1 MNTKHVMN
9 AQFLFPEDAVAR
21 ELLETCLESGVEF
34 YWRPN
39 WTLLIDIEGIE
50 TVLKRLEPRMTIL
63 GLEAFTLIGKTV
75 YLHFEYVKDFGDGV
89 GVDEA
94 LAAIVGWP
102 RDMGPSGLWIEVA
115 ARANGAE
122 TDSRDHPEVHTSPT
136 STQRPLFK
144 ETPVERELLEAC
156 LKSRVW
162 FQWQRNWTLVIDLE
176 GIELVLNRLGP
187 RTTILGFD
195 AFTLEGQ
202 TIQALLI
209 YDSFGD
215 GIGADEALA
224 AIADWPQDMGLWVH
238 VTQAS
243 GAGAATEG

>member
-1 MNTKHVMN
+1 MNV
-9 AQFLFPEDAVAR
+9 QSLFPEDAVAR
-21 ELLETCLESGVEF
+21 ELLETCLESGVRF

-39 WTLLIDIEGIE
+39 WTLLIDIEGIG
-50 TVLKRLEPRMTIL
+50 TVLNRLERRMTIL

-102 RDMGPSGLWIEVA
+102 RGMRPSGLWIEVA

-122 TDSRDHPEVHTSPT
+122 TDSRDHPAVRISPT

-144 ETPVERELLEAC
+144 ETPVKRELLEAC

-162 FQWQRNWTLVIDLE
+162 FRWQSNWTLVIDLE

-195 AFTLEGQ
+195 GFWLEGQ
-202 TIQALLI
+202 TTQATLI
-209 YDSFGD
+209 YDSFGA
-215 GIGADEALA
+215 GVGADEALA
-224 AIADWPQDMGLWVH
+224 AIADWPQDTGLWVE
-238 VTQAS
+238 VVAQAS
-243 GAGAATEG
+243 GAGADG